1 MRKRAAGLVPRAQGG
16 PTVREQ
22 VGDVR
27 RVWSLSDRDTRVEHV
42 FEYQEVEMDRADAVA
57 TVRPGGSGVSPRD
70 RLVALR
76 ADVEQL
82 VPALS
87 DAGSW
92 SQDERRSALR
102 AVDALV
108 AAASAA
114 RAHLL
119 LAERDADGWRATG
132 AASFARWRG
141 AAAGAGG
148 ARAGSAGS
156 GAGAAAREERQ
167 AEALVRLP
175 AVGAAVRA
183 GVLGLDH
190 ASVIGAVAADRSD
203 LVRAAV
209 ASPSGQAELVELAR
223 SQDVP
228 SFARAVRRWAAARD
242 DDALEDAHEA
252 QRRARF
258 LHLGTTDQGTR
269 ISGRLDAVAGHRLRL
284 ALEAVTPRP
293 AADDDRTSEQRAAD
307 ALVTLAENALTEP
320 ATAPGA
326 SVRPHVS
333 LLVREET
340 WRRHRRHAPRPRGGL
355 EMESQPGS
363 GAASETPAEAV
374 AGAPELTTDVPE
386 LTTDVPEP
394 FVDTAEPATDVP
406 EPVGGVPELA
416 TWEDGTPLPGSEVG
430 RVLCDCDLTR
440 VVLDADDVPLNLGR
454 TRRTYTGAQ
463 RRAVIARDRGCRWP
477 GCAAQA
483 RWCEIHH
490 IRWWGRDDGETSVVN
505 GVLLCSFHHHEVHRR
520 DLTVSRVGVPVRG
533 VRAGEPGPHVGGRRA
548 LTSPPTPAGRS
559 GAGSAE
565 VEPRDPGG
573 GARYRFVSGDGRV
586 VAGPGW
592 APATERAVTEHAVT
606 HRATAQRGTAQGPR
620 TEGATLGSPPAVP
633 TSTPSARAGAASVAP
648 LAPAPLAPAPLAP
661 AAPSAPPIA
670 SGPTVSVPGRVD
682 RTWHAG
688 RGRPSAR
695 YRQDALDG
703 VPP

>member
-1 MRKRAAGLVPRAQGG
+1 
-16 PTVREQ
+16 
-22 VGDVR
+22 
-27 RVWSLSDRDTRVEHV
+27 
-42 FEYQEVEMDRADAVA
+42 MDRADAVA

-76 ADVEQL
+76 AEVEQL
-82 VPALS
+82 LPALS
-87 DAGSW
+87 GAGSW

-108 AAASAA
+108 ASASAA

-269 ISGRLDAVAGHRLRL
+269 ITGRLDAVAGHRLRL

-340 WRRHRRHAPRPRGGL
+340 WRRHRRHAPRRRGGF
-355 EMESQPGS
+355 EADPEPGRA
-363 GAASETPAEAV
+363 GACEPPAEAV
-374 AGAPELTTDVPE
+374 AGAAEPATDVPG
-386 LTTDVPEP
+386 P
-394 FVDTAEPATDVP
+394 FVDTAEPAIDVP
-406 EPVGGVPELA
+406 EPVGGVPEPA

-490 IRWWGRDDGETSVVN
+490 IRWWGRDEGETSVVN

-533 VRAGEPGPHVGGRRA
+533 VRAGSPGRRAGGRRA
-548 LTSPPTPAGRS
+548 LTDVPAPAGRS
-559 GAGSAE
+559 GAAAAD

-592 APATERAVTEHAVT
+592 TPATDDVTAEGATTRHAMT
-606 HRATAQRGTAQGPR
+606 GDATTQGAGAD
-620 TEGATLGSPPAVP
+620 GATLGSPPTVTTP
-633 TSTPSARAGAASVAP
+633 TASARTGAASVAP
-648 LAPAPLAPAPLAP
+648 LALAHPTV
-661 AAPSAPPIA
+661 PPIA

-703 VPP
+703 IPP

>member
-1 MRKRAAGLVPRAQGG
+1 
-16 PTVREQ
+16 
-22 VGDVR
+22 
-27 RVWSLSDRDTRVEHV
+27 
-42 FEYQEVEMDRADAVA
+42 MDRADAVA
-57 TVRPGGSGVSPRD
+57 TVRSGGNGVSPRD

-76 ADVEQL
+76 ADVDQL

-108 AAASAA
+108 ASASAA

-228 SFARAVRRWAAARD
+228 SFARAVRRWAAERD

-340 WRRHRRHAPRPRGGL
+340 WRRHRRHAPRRRGGL
-355 EMESQPGS
+355 EVDREPGS
-363 GAASETPAEAV
+363 RAGSETPAEAA
-374 AGAPELTTDVPE
+374 AG
-386 LTTDVPEP
+386 VPEP
-394 FVDTAEPATDVP
+394 
-406 EPVGGVPELA
+406 A

-520 DLTVSRVGVPVRG
+520 DLTVSRVAVPVRG

-573 GARYRFVSGDGRV
+573 GARYRFLSGDGRV

-592 APATERAVTEHAVT
+592 APATERAVTEDVT
-606 HRATAQRGTAQGPR
+606 TQRATQRAAQRATTQGATTQGATTQGATTDRATARRGTAQGAR
-620 TEGATLGSPPAVP
+620 TEGATLGSPPSVP
-633 TSTPSARAGAASVAP
+633 TPTASARAGAASVAP
-648 LAPAPLAPAPLAP
+648 LAPAPLAPA
-661 AAPSAPPIA
+661 APSTPPIA

>member
-1 MRKRAAGLVPRAQGG
+1 
-16 PTVREQ
+16 
-22 VGDVR
+22 
-27 RVWSLSDRDTRVEHV
+27 
-42 FEYQEVEMDRADAVA
+42 MDRVVEVA
-57 TVRPGGSGVSPRD
+57 TERPGERGASPRD
-70 RLVALR
+70 RLIALR
-76 ADVEQL
+76 ADVDRL

-92 SQDERRSALR
+92 SQDERRAALR
-102 AVDALV
+102 AVDGLV

-156 GAGAAAREERQ
+156 GPGAAAREERQ

-209 ASPSGQAELVELAR
+209 ASPSGQAELVDLAR

-258 LHLGTTDQGTR
+258 LHLGTSDQGTR
-269 ISGRLDAVAGHRLRL
+269 ISGRLDAVSGHRLRL

-326 SVRPHVS
+326 AVRPHVS

-340 WRRHRRHAPRPRGGL
+340 WRRHRRHAPRRRGGL
-355 EMESQPGS
+355 DADREPRPV
-363 GAASETPAEAV
+363 AAAEPMTNTPEPTVDGTEPVVDGTEPVVDGTEPVV
-374 AGAPELTTDVPE
+374 AG
-386 LTTDVPEP
+386 PEP
-394 FVDTAEPATDVP
+394 
-406 EPVGGVPELA
+406 A

-430 RVLCDCDLTR
+430 RVLCDCDVTR

-463 RRAVIARDRGCRWP
+463 RRAVIVRDRGCRWP

-490 IRWWGRDDGETSVVN
+490 IRWWGRDGGETSVVN

-520 DLTVSRVGVPVRG
+520 DLTVSRVDVPVPG
-533 VRAGEPGPHVGGRRA
+533 VRAAGSGRRA
-548 LTSPPTPAGRS
+548 GGQSALASGSAPAGRS
-559 GAGSAE
+559 GAAPAE
-565 VEPRDPGG
+565 VEPCDAGG
-573 GARYRFVSGDGRV
+573 GARYRFLSGDGRV

-592 APATERAVTEHAVT
+592 VPVTQDAATEDVATEDVATQGARAD
-606 HRATAQRGTAQGPR
+606 
-620 TEGATLGSPPAVP
+620 GATPGSPPTAA
-633 TSTPSARAGAASVAP
+633 TASASTRTGAASIAP
-648 LAPAPLAPAPLAP
+648 LAPALLPV
-661 AAPSAPPIA
+661 PPIA
-670 SGPTVSVPGRVD
+670 PEPTASTPGRVD
-682 RTWHAG
+682 RTWHTSP
-688 RGRPSAR
+688 GRPSSR
-695 YRQDALDG
+695 YRQGALDG

>member
-1 MRKRAAGLVPRAQGG
+1 MCSNQ
-16 PTVREQ
+16 E
-22 VGDVR
+22 
-27 RVWSLSDRDTRVEHV
+27 
-42 FEYQEVEMDRADAVA
+42 EVEMDRLVEV
-57 TVRPGGSGVSPRD
+57 TTGRPRESGASPRD
-70 RLVALR
+70 RLLTLR

-92 SQDERRSALR
+92 PQDERRSALR

-119 LAERDADGWRATG
+119 LAERDAESWRATG

-242 DDALEDAHEA
+242 DDALENAHEA

-340 WRRHRRHAPRPRGGL
+340 WRRHRRHAPRPRSGL
-355 EMESQPGS
+355 EADPEPGS
-363 GAASETPAEAV
+363 VAEPEPPAEAV
-374 AGAPELTTDVPE
+374 AGAAEAATDA
-386 LTTDVPEP
+386 PEP
-394 FVDTAEPATDVP
+394 IVDTAEPTTDVP
-406 EPVGGVPELA
+406 EPVGGVPEPA

-454 TRRTYTGAQ
+454 TRRTYTGSQ

-490 IRWWGRDDGETSVVN
+490 IRWWGRDEGETSVVN

-533 VRAGEPGPHVGGRRA
+533 VRAGSPGRRAGGRRA
-548 LTSPPTPAGRS
+548 LTGAPAPAGRS
-559 GAGSAE
+559 GSAPAD

-592 APATERAVTEHAVT
+592 TPATEDVTTERATTRHAMTEHATTRQAMAGDATTGHATTRDVMAGDAIARHAMAGDSMAGGAT
-606 HRATAQRGTAQGPR
+606 TVRARV
-620 TEGATLGSPPAVP
+620 EGATLGSPSTVRTP
-633 TSTPSARAGAASVAP
+633 TAFARTEAASVAP
-648 LAPAPLAPAPLAP
+648 LALAHPAT
-661 AAPSAPPIA
+661 PPIGSA
-670 SGPTVSVPGRVD
+670 PTVSAPGRTD
-682 RTWHAG
+682 RTWHAS